1 MGKNLG
7 AYGDGGM
14 VTTSDPTVV
23 ERTSW
28 LRNYGECAKYE
39 HVMKGVNWN
48 EERLRHA
55 SAYAAALEG
64 VGDLVLQERSESST
78 HVYHLFI
85 VETTQRDPL
94 RRYLT
99 ERGSRPESLET
110 RRVTGGLPERQ
121 ASASAE
127 LGLYPE
133 CE

>member
-1 MGKNLG
+1 MRKRATAKTKILIGLPEMDRDGVVGKNLG

-78 HVYHLFI
+78 HVYHLCSSS
-85 VETTQRDPL
+85 
-94 RRYLT
+94 RRHS
-99 ERGSRPESLET
+99 GT
-110 RRVTGGLPERQ
+110 RY
-121 ASASAE
+121 AAI
-127 LGLYPE
+127 
-133 CE
+133 